1 VYWEIVLT
9 TTIAIACVSMVG
21 RWFMARNRRRRRE
34 AELAQHSITPEQLSQ
49 ALAKRPRL
57 PLFDLR
63 EPLDVVANSEIIP
76 GATRISP
83 YRVLE
88 NPWLIPKEKEAII
101 YCTCS
106 EDETNIVLLERL
118 LAMGFSKVK
127 FLKGGLEGG
136 RVPSGLLLGFLSS
149 QRRQLVAPRTSL
161 GETIWDECPAPTK

>member
-1 VYWEIVLT
+1 MYSEIVLAMA
-9 TTIAIACVSMVG
+9 IAIACVAMVS
-21 RWFMARNRRRRRE
+21 RWLMLRNRQRRRQ
-34 AELAQHSITPEQLSQ
+34 AEFARHSITPEQLSH
-49 ALAKRPRL
+49 ALAKGPRL

-83 YRVLE
+83 YKVLE

-106 EDETNIVLLERL
+106 EDEANIIILERL

-127 FLKGGLEGG
+127 FLKGGLDAWKAGG
-136 RVPSGLLLGFLSS
+136 FQVDCYSDSFRLN
-149 QRRQLVAPRTSL
+149 VAS
-161 GETIWDECPAPTK
+161 

>member
-1 VYWEIVLT
+1 M
-9 TTIAIACVSMVG
+9 TITITSVG
-21 RWFMARNRRRRRE
+21 MLSRWFMLRNRQSRRE
-34 AELAQHSITPEQLSQ
+34 AEFAQHSVTPEQLSQ

-83 YRVLE
+83 YKVLE

-106 EDETNIVLLERL
+106 EDEANIVILERL

-127 FLKGGLEGG
+127 FLKGGLEAWKAGG
-136 RVPSGLLLGFLSS
+136 FQVDCYSDSFRLN
-149 QRRQLVAPRTSL
+149 VAS
-161 GETIWDECPAPTK
+161 

>member
-1 VYWEIVLT
+1 MYWEIVFV
-9 TTIAIACVSMVG
+9 TTIATACVAMVG
-21 RWFMARNRRRRRE
+21 RWFIVRNRRRRRE

-63 EPLDVVANSEIIP
+63 EPLDVVANSEVIP

-83 YRVLE
+83 YKVLE

-101 YCTCS
+101 YCTCA
-106 EDETNIVLLERL
+106 EDETNIILLERL

-127 FLKGGLEGG
+127 FLKGGLDAWKAGG
-136 RVPSGLLLGFLSS
+136 FQVDCYSDSFRLN
-149 QRRQLVAPRTSL
+149 VAS
-161 GETIWDECPAPTK
+161 